1 MGDCGADHGAAGAAG
16 AVAIS
21 LLAAAKGI
29 RVEGNRFNLIGLGI
43 APVWPKKDLL
53 IKVMA

>member
-1 MGDCGADHGAAGAAG
+1 
-16 AVAIS
+16 
-21 LLAAAKGI
+21 LLAAATDI
-29 RVEGNRFNLIGLGI
+29 RVEVSRHRFDPVGLDI

>member
-1 MGDCGADHGAAGAAG
+1 
-16 AVAIS
+16 
-21 LLAAAKGI
+21 LLAAATDI
-29 RVEGNRFNLIGLGI
+29 RVEVSRIRFNLIGLGI